1 MMVVML
7 RGMEPLLVSMV
18 VGLVTHT
25 EFPILFILWSRRVRW
40 DTTDYATL
48 VLSDGTTSYLNW
60 YGCVWIDRGVAV
72 HTSIG
77 RGVSI
82 WFLFFI
88 SLSLSQMVLP
98 MEILFLVVLSELPD

>member
-7 RGMEPLLVSMV
+7 RWMEPLLVSMV
-18 VGLVTHT
+18 VGLATHT
-25 EFPILFILWSRRVRW
+25 ELPILFILWSRRVRW

-60 YGCVWIDRGVAV
+60 YGCAWIDRGVAV

-77 RGVSI
+77 
-82 WFLFFI
+82 
-88 SLSLSQMVLP
+88 
-98 MEILFLVVLSELPD
+98 